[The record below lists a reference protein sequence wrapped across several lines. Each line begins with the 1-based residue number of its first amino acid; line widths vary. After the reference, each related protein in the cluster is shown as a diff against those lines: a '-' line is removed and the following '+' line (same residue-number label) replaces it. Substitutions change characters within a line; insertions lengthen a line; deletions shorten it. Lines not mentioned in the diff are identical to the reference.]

1 MTYELPLS
9 MASNNGQSKFK
20 DAIHET
26 EYEDET
32 APVPRVPRGN
42 GL

>member
-1 MTYELPLS
+1 

-32 APVPRVPRGN
+32 APVLRVPRGN